1 MEATTM
7 SCRDSVIANMYKT
20 GIVPVIRMDD
30 TGAIADI
37 GTALRS
43 GGINCMEITMTVPGA
58 IGVLETVAKTLA
70 GDGFS
75 VGMGTVLDAETAR
88 LAILAGA
95 AFIVSPIL
103 NPSVIEICRRYSVAV
118 ISGAMTPTEAF
129 AGWQA
134 GADIVK
140 VFPGGIG
147 GPRFFRDM
155 KGPFPQIKLMPTGGV
170 NLETAPEFI
179 KAGAYAVGVGGA
191 LVSEVIVNSGDYES
205 LRDNARKFVKAISDA
220 RSTERRG
227 NAQ

>member
-1 MEATTM
+1 M
-7 SCRDSVIANMYKT
+7 SGRDSVIANIHKT
-20 GIVPVIRMDD
+20 GIVPVIRLDD
-30 TGAIADI
+30 TGAIVDI
-37 GTALRS
+37 GNALRS
-43 GGINCMEITMTVPGA
+43 GGISCMEITMTVPGA
-58 IGVLETVAKTLA
+58 IGVLETVTKSLA

-95 AFIVSPIL
+95 AFVVSPIL
-103 NPSVIEICRRYSVAV
+103 NPAIIEICKRYSVAV

-134 GADIVK
+134 GADVVK
-140 VFPGGIG
+140 VFPGGVG

-155 KGPFPQIKLMPTGGV
+155 KGPLPQIKLMPTGGV

-191 LVSEVIVNSGDYES
+191 LVGEEVIKSGDYKS
-205 LRDNARKFVKAISDA
+205 LQNNARRFLEVISDA
-220 RSTERRG
+220 RSM
-227 NAQ
+227 